1 MTDLRE
7 EHNEDNDDKILDD
20 DVELHHQHKPGSL
33 LQVSNGKP
41 TGSTLTQIPVSAERL
56 GGGFQE
62 HPQQEEPMTRQHRRQ
77 ARVAT
82 NVLETQRD
90 IYNYVKHNV

>member
-1 MTDLRE
+1 MTVLRE
-7 EHNEDNDDKILDD
+7 VHDEDNDDKILEDD
-20 DVELHHQHKPGSL
+20 EELHHQQKPGYL

-41 TGSTLTQIPVSAERL
+41 TGSTLTQIPVNAGRL

-82 NVLETQRD
+82 NALETQRD
-90 IYNYVKHNV
+90 IYNYVDHNV